1 MGQYGF
7 LGTGL
12 SCLSCHPFIFSN
24 QLYFIHLHPSFSTA
38 PRCLYPPC
46 TISYLPLTFFLIS
59 LCSHYSSMFPSFACL
74 TFCQLCTAVPETWH
88 ENDRRERETEDEVWL
103 CPLQSLLLF
112 VSSLSSGKNSV
123 RLPLNHILPQQSYS
137 LDCLQIAY

>member
-1 MGQYGF
+1 MGRYGF
-7 LGTGL
+7 LGTSL
-12 SCLSCHPFIFSN
+12 SCLSCHPFIFSS
-24 QLYFIHLHPSFSTA
+24 QLYFIHLPPSFSTA

-46 TISYLPLTFFLIS
+46 TISYLPLTFFIS

-88 ENDRRERETEDEVWL
+88 ENDRREREREVWL

-112 VSSLSSGKNSV
+112 VSSLSTVKNSIP
-123 RLPLNHILPQQSYS
+123 LSLNHIL
-137 LDCLQIAY
+137 L